1 MHFDTSNLDPMGR
14 LEHSLEDLN
23 TRIARLAIA
32 LQVPLGTSQDVQ
44 HVLDNVRPTQWAHQW
59 DDSPQHKRQ
68 EREWEELRGL
78 MVLRCGMMK
87 QSLNELG
94 LEVTYQLATEVEVHM
109 RREGFKP
116 GADGFDLLNRLE
128 EGRKTQD

>member
-1 MHFDTSNLDPMGR
+1 MHFDTSNLDPVTR

-32 LQVPLGTSQDVQ
+32 LQVPLSTAQDVQ
-44 HVLDNVRPTQWAHQW
+44 QVLDNIRPGDWPHQW

-87 QSLNELG
+87 QSLDELG

-116 GADGFDLLNRLE
+116 GADGFEMLNRLE
-128 EGRKTQD
+128 ERRKPQD